1 MNKPM
6 TVPQGAGLEGTV
18 FMGSLC
24 FRSLLATAVWADWGG
39 SWGHNPSAGW
49 QDAPGLG
56 KRPHTQ
62 GALLSQMG
70 LAFPTEQDVGLHWG
84 DDRS

>member
-1 MNKPM
+1 M
-6 TVPQGAGLEGTV
+6 TIPQGEDLEGTV

-24 FRSLLATAVWADWGG
+24 FSSLLATAVWADWGG
-39 SWGHNPSAGW
+39 SWCHSPSAGW
-49 QDAPGLG
+49 QGASSLG
-56 KRPHTQ
+56 KGPPIQ

-70 LAFPTEQDVGLHWG
+70 LAFPTEQDVGLHGG